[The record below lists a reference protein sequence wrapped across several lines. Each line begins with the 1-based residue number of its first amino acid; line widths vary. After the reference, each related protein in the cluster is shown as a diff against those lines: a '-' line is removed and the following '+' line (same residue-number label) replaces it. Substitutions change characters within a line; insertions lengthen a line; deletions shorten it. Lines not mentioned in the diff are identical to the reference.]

1 MFFRH
6 GSNHLGYITPY
17 VMPKLLSYETGLV
30 AHFHGGSIKTMSNK
44 QLYVNYLY
52 FNHDL
57 TSNRFQIVRFFLL
70 SMQKCNGLSFMILT
84 YKYPEIRLLN
94 CSNAKN
100 ALKATCSV
108 YAPLKYIK
116 KKSISL
122 CQGGEM
128 LILQTANRPALA
140 HRHSHNLQ
148 NKNRISWMF
157 EIRCLHL
164 SFFI

>member
-1 MFFRH
+1 M
-6 GSNHLGYITPY
+6 
-17 VMPKLLSYETGLV
+17 
-30 AHFHGGSIKTMSNK
+30 
-44 QLYVNYLY
+44 
-52 FNHDL
+52 
-57 TSNRFQIVRFFLL
+57 
-70 SMQKCNGLSFMILT
+70 
-84 YKYPEIRLLN
+84 YPEIRVLN

-164 SFFI
+164 SFFYLTWQVNFGLLTYYVLTYWKIRLTLHEKIILFPFRGKIVIH